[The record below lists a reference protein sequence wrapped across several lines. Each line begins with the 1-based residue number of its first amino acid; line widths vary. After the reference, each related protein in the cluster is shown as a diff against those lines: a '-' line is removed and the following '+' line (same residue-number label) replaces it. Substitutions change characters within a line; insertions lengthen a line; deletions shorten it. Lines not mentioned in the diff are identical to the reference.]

1 MAEHNSEY
9 IDKISELFYWLL
21 KGKNPGPIELPADH
35 PDDEIKQAVGYIN
48 RFLKSY
54 NTSSDLLHRLSK
66 GEVFSSP
73 VDSRISLAAGLKNL
87 QASLRHLT
95 WTTKQIAGGDFSH
108 EVSFMGEFAQAFNSM
123 TRQLE
128 NSFRERQETA
138 KSLQQQIDELAK
150 TRLAML
156 NMMED
161 LDNEKAKAEA
171 ATQAKSDFL
180 ANMSHEIRTPM
191 NAILGMSHLAL
202 KTELNDKQRDY
213 LEKIQSSAKALLG
226 IINDILDFSKIEA
239 GKLDME
245 IIDFS
250 LDQVLHNVANLV
262 GMKAQ
267 EKDLE
272 LLFDVD
278 PKLPRSLKGDPL
290 RLGQIL
296 TNLAN
301 NAVKFTETGEIVVTA
316 HLMDKSSKSIKAR
329 FSVRDTGIGMSSEQK
344 ARLFSAF
351 NQADSSITRKYGGTG
366 LGLSISKS
374 LAEMM
379 HGEIWV
385 ESRAG
390 EGSEFFFT
398 AELGLA
404 KEQSPKAM
412 LADLDIRGLKV
423 LVVDDNATSREILK
437 GMLEAMSFE
446 VTLASGGKQGL
457 ELLRTAEKDKPYDL
471 VLMDWKMPQMDGIS
485 ASEQI
490 KSDPSL
496 ANEPIIIMVT
506 AHGRE
511 EIMSRADHI
520 GLEGFLIKPISPSIL
535 LDAIMAA
542 FGRQESS
549 WQKQKTSQA
558 QKDMGIEA
566 IKGAHLL
573 LVEDNE
579 INQQVAKEILES
591 AGLKVSIAADGQQA
605 LKAVRTG
612 DYQAVLMD
620 IQMPVMDG
628 YTATRIIRED
638 KSFDDLPIIAM
649 TANAMAG
656 DREKALEMGMNDH
669 VAKPIDH
676 EDLMRSLTTWIKPGA
691 RGFSPTGSRPGQTQE
706 IPRPIDTL
714 PKRLA
719 GVDIQDGLNRVA
731 GNKKLYR
738 KLLIKVRED
747 YARAAEEIAALLAE
761 GKTGEAERLAHSIK
775 GVAGNV
781 GAGQLQSAGA
791 ELEAAIKENDRQ
803 AIPLKLQALGVEI
816 EILVR
821 ALQALGGPQP
831 SETTP
836 RVAGPVSS
844 TAEMIQALD
853 ELLPHVKSRKP
864 KPCKAALEEINQLQW
879 PTEFNFEI
887 SELNKL
893 VKKYKFKDALP
904 LVEGILAKLK
914 GSAQ

>member
-1 MAEHNSEY
+1 MADFNPEY

-35 PDDEIKQAVGYIN
+35 PDDEIKQAVGFIN

-108 EVSFMGEFAQAFNSM
+108 EVSFMGEFAEAFNSM

-138 KSLQQQIDELAK
+138 KSLQQQLDELAK

-191 NAILGMSHLAL
+191 NAIIGMSHLAL
-202 KTELNDKQRDY
+202 RTELDAKQRDY

-250 LDQVLHNVANLV
+250 LDQVLHNVADMVSL
-262 GMKAQ
+262 KAQ

-278 PKLPRSLKGDPL
+278 PSLPRSLKGDPL

-301 NAVKFTETGEIVVTA
+301 NAVKFTEKGEIVVSA
-316 HLMDKSSKSIKAR
+316 QLVEKRANSIKAR
-329 FSVRDTGIGMSSEQK
+329 FSVRDTGIGMSPEQK

-366 LGLSISKS
+366 LGLTISKS

-385 ESRAG
+385 ESQAG

-404 KEQSPKAM
+404 KGQSPKAI

-437 GMLEAMSFE
+437 SMLEAMSFE

-457 ELLRTAEKDKPYDL
+457 ELLRAAQKGKPYDL
-471 VLMDWKMPQMDGIS
+471 VLMDWKMPQMDGLS
-485 ASEQI
+485 AAEQI
-490 KSDPSL
+490 KSDPGL

-511 EIMSRADHI
+511 EIMTQADHI

-542 FGRQESS
+542 FGSQDSA
-549 WQKQKTSQA
+549 WQKEKASQA

-591 AGLKVSIAADGQQA
+591 AGLRVSIAADGQQA
-605 LKAVRTG
+605 LDAVRNG
-612 DYQAVLMD
+612 NYQAVLMD

-628 YTATRIIRED
+628 YTATRTIRED
-638 KSFDDLPIIAM
+638 KSFADLPIIAM

-669 VAKPIDH
+669 VAKPIDPD
-676 EDLMRSLTTWIKPGA
+676 ELMKSLATWIKPGV
-691 RGFSPTGSRPGQTQE
+691 RGFAPASAQKAQDQNGPQPA
-706 IPRPIDTL
+706 PLL
-714 PKRLA
+714 PEHLE
-719 GVDIQDGLNRVA
+719 GVDIQDGLNRVG
-731 GNKKLYR
+731 GNKMLYR

-747 YARAAEEIAALLAE
+747 YARAAEEIAALLTD
-761 GKTGEAERLAHSIK
+761 GKQEEAERLAHSIK

-781 GAGQLQSAGA
+781 GAARLQSAGA
-791 ELEAAIKENDRQ
+791 DLEAAIKENDCN
-803 AIPLKLQALGVEI
+803 AIPLKLQALSAELGV
-816 EILVR
+816 LAGSLR
-821 ALQALGGPQP
+821 ALGGPQP
-831 SETTP
+831 GEAAS
-836 RVAGPVSS
+836 RLAGPASS
-844 TAEMIQALD
+844 PAEMAQALE

-864 KPCKAALEEINQLQW
+864 KPCQAALEAVNRLCW
-879 PTEFNFEI
+879 PTKFNFEI
-887 SELNKL
+887 SELNKQ
-893 VKKYKFKDALP
+893 VKKYKFNDALP
-904 LVEGILAKLK
+904 LVEGLLTKLK
-914 GSAQ
+914 EST